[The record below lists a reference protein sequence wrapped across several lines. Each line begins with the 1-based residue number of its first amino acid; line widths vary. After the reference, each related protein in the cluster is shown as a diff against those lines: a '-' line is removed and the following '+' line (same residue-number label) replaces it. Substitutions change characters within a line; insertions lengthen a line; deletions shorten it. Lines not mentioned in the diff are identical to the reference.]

1 MRLNKNDR
9 IVFAGDSVTD
19 DGRARP
25 IGEGLWE
32 GTGNGYVRNVETFLT
47 LDYPELN
54 IRCTN
59 MGISGNTSRD
69 LLARWNTDVIAL
81 KPDLVV
87 LCIGFND
94 VWRQFDTP
102 QCPEQAVM
110 PDEYERNINAMV
122 DKTSADMIFMT
133 PYFLETNQLDSMRKR
148 MDEYGETVKRIAK
161 ERGFT
166 CIDLQAEFDKIL
178 KYRHPMSITWDRI
191 HPGRLG
197 SMVIARALLK
207 ELESSDSKR
216 TSS

>member
-1 MRLNKNDR
+1 
-9 IVFAGDSVTD
+9 
-19 DGRARP
+19 
-25 IGEGLWE
+25 
-32 GTGNGYVRNVETFLT
+32 
-47 LDYPELN
+47 
-54 IRCTN
+54 
-59 MGISGNTSRD
+59 
-69 LLARWNTDVIAL
+69 
-81 KPDLVV
+81 
-87 LCIGFND
+87 
-94 VWRQFDTP
+94 
-102 QCPEQAVM
+102 M